1 MRIILFGPPG
11 VGKGTQAKILS
22 IELKVAHIATGDI
35 LREAVAHKAELGIKA
50 KSFMDKGELVP
61 DDVVIGII
69 QDRLKEKDAV
79 SGFILDGFPRTL
91 PQAEALEKVFE
102 KERIKVDKVVSMEV
116 DEEVLINRL
125 TSRRVCR
132 NCGSIFNLM
141 TDKLADMKC
150 PKCSGELYQRD
161 DDKRETIER
170 RFDVYL
176 KQTRPVKD
184 FYAKK
189 NLLVDVDGIGEI
201 GTVTERLKTVLK
213 GAPGKG

>member
-1 MRIILFGPPG
+1 
-11 VGKGTQAKILS
+11 
-22 IELKVAHIATGDI
+22 
-35 LREAVAHKAELGIKA
+35 
-50 KSFMDKGELVP
+50 
-61 DDVVIGII
+61 
-69 QDRLKEKDAV
+69 
-79 SGFILDGFPRTL
+79 
-91 PQAEALEKVFE
+91 
-102 KERIKVDKVVSMEV
+102 
-116 DEEVLINRL
+116 
-125 TSRRVCR
+125 
-132 NCGSIFNLM
+132 M

>member
-35 LREAVAHKAELGIKA
+35 LREAVAHKTELGIKA